1 MSKKLSR
8 RDMLKYST
16 GILAGTVLAS
26 CAPAAAPTTAP
37 VVEPTKA
44 PEAPK
49 PAEPTATTA
58 AAEPE
63 QAQPTAAAAPKA
75 VEGHV
80 VIMHQTNEFSQDQI
94 DVFQKDNP
102 GITVELIDIT
112 GQDLTRF
119 YAMYAAGTPPDL
131 VRVQAPSIPQFLARK
146 LLYDLTPYFETSQLL
161 KMDDLMPAND
171 NYKAESPLKTGK
183 GKIYGMVKDFSPDCS
198 VYAYKPAFEAA
209 NVPVPDD
216 TKSLSFAEIQDLSN
230 KVTKKEGDRIL
241 MFGYGYE
248 RAWVDRFWMVA
259 LKELGKSLYSEGYD
273 KIILTADEDTKK
285 IAQWYFDMAKSKLT
299 YSAVNPSPA
308 GWNGTDFTAGQLA
321 FMQYGF
327 WFSAMAEGEKTKG
340 QVIML
345 PSPNWAGKH
354 MDPTVTATGMV
365 MTAASQAPDATWK
378 VFEYYNGGQPALD
391 RAKSGW
397 GVPGLK
403 SMLPLIPQETE
414 FQKQARKVLD
424 GELGLNDGSIQFNPF
439 LGETQVSASY
449 AKFEEQA
456 LKGEITFEQM
466 LKNIEDE
473 VNAAIKDGIA
483 AIMG

>member
-8 RDMLKYST
+8 RDMLKYSA

-26 CAPAAAPTTAP
+26 CQPAATPQPAAPAPA
-37 VVEPTKA
+37 EPTKP
-44 PEAPK
+44 PE
-49 PAEPTATTA
+49 PAKVEPTATTA
-58 AAEPE
+58 AAEPVKVE
-63 QAQPTAAAAPKA
+63 PTAAPKA

-80 VIMHQTNEFSQDQI
+80 VIMHQTNELSQDQI
-94 DVFQKDNP
+94 DAFQKENS
-102 GITVELIDIT
+102 GVTVELVDIT

-146 LLYDLTPYFETSQLL
+146 LLFDLTPYFETSQLL
-161 KMDDLMPAND
+161 KIDDLMPAND
-171 NYKAESPLKTGK
+171 NYKAESPLKIGTGK
-183 GKIYGMVKDFSPDCS
+183 LYGMVKDFSPDCS

-216 TKSLSFAEIQDLSN
+216 TKSLSFAEIQDLSS

-241 MFGYGYE
+241 MFGYGFE

-273 KIILTADEDTKK
+273 KIVLTGDEDTMK
-285 IAQWYFDMAKSKLT
+285 IAQWYFDMAKEKLT
-299 YSAVNPSPA
+299 YSAINPSPA

-327 WFSAMAEGEKTKG
+327 WYSAMAEGEKTKG
-340 QVIML
+340 QVMML
-345 PSPNWAGKH
+345 PSPNWSGKH
-354 MDPTVTATGMV
+354 MDPTITATGMV
-365 MTAASQAPDATWK
+365 MTAASQVPDAAWK
-378 VFEYYNGGQPALD
+378 LFEYYNGGQPALD

-403 SMLPLIPQETE
+403 SLLPMIPQETE

-424 GELGLNDGSIQFNPF
+424 GELALNDGSIQFNPF

-456 LKGEITFEQM
+456 LKGEIKVEQM
-466 LKNIEDE
+466 LKSIEDE